1 MLQYNIDHDDD
12 DGCKDGILH
21 ADYKDDRTRNDNNN
35 NNQNNKSYNSQ
46 KG

>member
-1 MLQYNIDHDDD
+1 MLQYNIEHDDD
-12 DGCKDGILH
+12 DGHKDGILH
-21 ADYKDDRTRNDNNN
+21 ADYKDDRARNDN